1 MSSYPLIT
9 RTVSS
14 PDADIVRSA
23 ASCSQRILRYVGLA
37 ALFYVFMLLGCL

>member
-14 PDADIVRSA
+14 HDADIIRSA
-23 ASCSQRILRYVGLA
+23 GSCSRSILRYVGLA